1 MPVPL
6 HIALYTATDSLSTT
20 VNGKKV
26 RLRFL
31 PSSLLDDSDK
41 KMINKFMVSFN
52 YVYKCAMNNYKSE
65 ITKRSRAFIV
75 LVQRSQQKYDR

>member
-6 HIALYTATDSLSTT
+6 HIALYTATDSFSTT

-31 PSSLLDDSDK
+31 PLSLLDDSDK
-41 KMINKFMVSFN
+41 EMINKFMVSFN
-52 YVYKCAMNNYKSE
+52 YVYKCAMNNYESE

-75 LVQRSQQKYDR
+75 MVQRSQQKYDR

>member
-6 HIALYTATDSLSTT
+6 HIALYTATDSFSTT

-41 KMINKFMVSFN
+41 FMFSFN
-52 YVYKCAMNNYKSE
+52 YVYKCAMNNYESE

-75 LVQRSQQKYDR
+75 MVQRSQQKYDR